1 MGWRQWIEPRSTDE
15 RIARQEQ
22 LVSILS
28 LGAAG
33 VSAVYLL
40 VLMVGWGVTPGAVHW
55 VSLLGGV
62 LAVGLSA
69 LSYWQVR
76 SGHVRPAAI
85 LIVIGAAFVG
95 LYSTYMRGTVS
106 VAAVL
111 LVLPVLFA
119 GMAISGRAGV
129 ITAAVIFALYL
140 ALTFLQSQPWGIKP
154 VLQTAA
160 SAGTADMSGIALAFA
175 TLTLVALVTWLT
187 MNALERF
194 LQRAQERHQVL
205 QRLAD
210 EKDHLLQE
218 LEARGEAQRRLVEM
232 VRELGSPIIPLAR
245 GVIAMPLIGTVDSER
260 AQGIMT
266 ALLQGVQERRARVAI
281 VDITGVPVVDT
292 AVAGALLKA
301 AHGVRLLGAE
311 AILTGIRTEVAQTIV
326 GLGVDLTGITTRATL
341 EEGLAYALTL
351 EQQR

>member
-15 RIARQEQ
+15 RTARQEQ

-28 LGAAG
+28 LGAAS

-40 VLMVGWGVTPGAVHW
+40 VLVVTWAISPGSVHW
-55 VSLLGGV
+55 VSLLGG
-62 LAVGLSA
+62 LIAVGLSG

-85 LIVIGAAFVG
+85 LIISGAAFVA
-95 LYSTYMRGTVS
+95 LYSAYVRGTVS

-119 GMAISGRAGV
+119 GMAISGRAGA
-129 ITAAVIFALYL
+129 ITAAAVFALYL
-140 ALTFLQSQPWGIKP
+140 ALTFLQRQTWGLTP
-154 VLQTAA
+154 VLQRGA
-160 SAGTADMSGIALAFA
+160 SAGTPDLSGIALVFA

-194 LQRAQERHQVL
+194 LQRAQERQQVL

-210 EKDHLLQE
+210 EKDTLLQE
-218 LEARGEAQRRLVEM
+218 LQAREEAQRRLVEM
-232 VRELGSPIIPLAR
+232 VRELGSPIIPLAHR
-245 GVIAMPLIGTVDSER
+245 VIALPLIGTVDSER
-260 AQGIMT
+260 AQSMIT
-266 ALLQGVQERRARVAI
+266 ALLRGVQERRARVAI

-311 AILTGIRTEVAQTIV
+311 AVLTGIRPEVAQTIV
-326 GLGVDLTGITTRATL
+326 SLGVDLSGITTRATL
-341 EEGLAYALTL
+341 EEGLAYALS
-351 EQQR
+351 EKQE